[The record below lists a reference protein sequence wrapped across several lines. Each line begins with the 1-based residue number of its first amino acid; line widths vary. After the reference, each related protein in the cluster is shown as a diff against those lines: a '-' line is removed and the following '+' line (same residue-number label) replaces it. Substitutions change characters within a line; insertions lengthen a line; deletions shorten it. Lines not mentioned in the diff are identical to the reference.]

1 MLVYQPLDKIPILGV
16 YLLTAVILMIS
27 IEAGY
32 RLGNIFQ
39 KRWPDHSESGVNAMV
54 GASLASLGFL
64 LAFIASIAVNIF
76 NGRMELVIQEAD
88 VIGTTYLRAGYLDQ
102 PISAKSRELLGEYVE
117 VRLAAFDRN
126 QLDAAIARSEEIH
139 QELWGLA
146 ETIARNDP
154 TPISALYIDSL
165 NQLIDLHSVR
175 INKELVIRVPP
186 FFLLAIYLVAIFT
199 MMLIGVYGSYAGKLN
214 YLALFIMILIIS
226 TVFLI
231 IVDLDRSHQGLI
243 TIPQNALIDLQKQI
257 HLMP

>member
-1 MLVYQPLDKIPILGV
+1 MVVYP
-16 YLLTAVILMIS
+16 LTAVLLMIS

-32 RLGNIFQ
+32 RIGSFFQ

-76 NGRMELVIQEAD
+76 NARLELVINEAD
-88 VIGTTYLRAGYLDQ
+88 AIGTTYLRAGYLDQ
-102 PISAKSRELLGEYVE
+102 QISTKSRKLLGEYVDM
-117 VRLAAFDRN
+117 RLAALDRDR
-126 QLDAAIARSEEIH
+126 LDDAITRSEEIH

-146 ETIARNDP
+146 EIVARNDP
-154 TPISALYIDSL
+154 TPINALYIDSL
-165 NQLIDLHSVR
+165 NQLIDLHAAR
-175 INKELVIRVPP
+175 IKTELVIRVPP

-199 MMLIGVYGSYAGKLN
+199 MMLIGVYGSYSEKLN

-226 TVFLI
+226 TVFLV

-257 HLMP
+257 HSIP